1 MQVWEGS
8 KRTRIHEIREVSAA
22 AEEEMPESGDNAS
35 DTSDD
40 CVRDFI
46 DRKDFPYWL
55 KEIEN
60 TALFNDED
68 DEVVTERLKEMEGP
82 MLCLLYLLF

>member
-1 MQVWEGS
+1 MGKRENDGKRGQSS
-8 KRTRIHEIREVSAA
+8 KFEFTAQ
-22 AEEEMPESGDNAS
+22 
-35 DTSDD
+35 
-40 CVRDFI
+40 VRDFI

-82 MLCLLYLLF
+82 MLCLL